1 MQVKALS
8 MSDMSEIEKM
18 EQTLLA
24 NPNMCF
30 ASEPQDIVKCLQSDC
45 SFGLLVNDKLVA
57 YSLAYYTE
65 YGTAYVDKCFVHADY
80 RGNGFQ
86 YILINANIAKLVSNG
101 VQEIFTMTSPR
112 NEASIK
118 SFTNAGFQFKRDTK
132 YKGIERLIL
141 KWEL

>member
-1 MQVKALS
+1 MFCIGA
-8 MSDMSEIEKM
+8 
-18 EQTLLA
+18 A
-24 NPNMCF
+24 
-30 ASEPQDIVKCLQSDC
+30 DIVKCLQSDC

-118 SFTNAGFQFKRDTK
+118 SFTNAGFQLSETLNIR
-132 YKGIERLIL
+132 GLNV
-141 KWEL
+141 